1 MKLENNV
8 EAGTMEV
15 RGEIGDFENGISA
28 SDFKTLLAEHDGGD
42 IVMTLDSVGGCVSNG
57 LECYN
62 AIMSYEG
69 NVTIVVDTMAASIA
83 SVIAMSA
90 DRLLIKSTAQMMIHR
105 CWTMAVGNAVEFRQ
119 LADVMDRLD
128 LQLASTYAEK
138 AGGEPEDWMDAMTK
152 ETYYTAD
159 EAVAAGLADEVI
171 KVTKERK
178 AKADAPKPRA
188 YAPSLAASIVKG
200 KNAARRLR
208 LRVK

>member
-28 SDFKTLLAEHDGGD
+28 SDFKEMLAEHDGGD
-42 IVMTLDSVGGCVSNG
+42 ITMTLDSVGGCVSNG
-57 LECYN
+57 LEIYN
-62 AIMSYEG
+62 ALMSHSG

-83 SVIAMSA
+83 SVISMAA
-90 DRLLIKSTAQMMIHR
+90 DTLLIKSTAQMMIHR

-128 LQLASTYAEK
+128 LQLAATYAEK
-138 AGGEPEDWMDAMTK
+138 TGTEPEEWMDAMTK

-159 EAVAAGLADEVI
+159 EAVAAGLADEVV

-178 AKADAPKPRA
+178 AKAETLKPRA
-188 YAPSLAASIVKG
+188 YAPSLAASIVRG